1 MSLPLRT
8 LLVLVVATSV
18 AGVTI
23 LDVAS
28 RALYCAANQLIDVKV
43 LAKPGSPLGFVEC
56 VRPIMHDWLSTA
68 NNAATRGIAY
78 ASPGDEDALRFS
90 KAAHALRK
98 KSESVS
104 ESVDVKDE
112 EEEEE
117 TAPRGLLRCSATS
130 RRRCASPAGA
140 ERGDMGAANSGGSRE
155 GEARAHARTAA

>member
-68 NNAATRGIAY
+68 NQAATPYRRGVGLA
-78 ASPGDEDALRFS
+78 FS
-90 KAAHALRK
+90 R
-98 KSESVS
+98 
-104 ESVDVKDE
+104 
-112 EEEEE
+112 
-117 TAPRGLLRCSATS
+117 S
-130 RRRCASPAGA
+130 RAVSPAA
-140 ERGDMGAANSGGSRE
+140 
-155 GEARAHARTAA
+155 